1 MFRTHLTLTSLIG
14 LTVTSLFAS
23 TALAGAGSESQTAY
37 QGARILNYGTEV
49 SGGYEQVGIYGD
61 DADDVNRYASWQGD
75 TLVFG
80 ATSDEGNTVDGIAE
94 FFWFESSVPKSADLY
109 LVLLKVRSSPL
120 IGDGWQ
126 LSQEDG
132 FWDGWGANPA
142 SQSVFAEMAGD
153 GANGAIN
160 FSYSLPYQNYGYD
173 VKQVNQISQGY
184 SAGVDLTATGS
195 VGGGLGANA
204 GAKFDIPLTEGVFLK
219 TAVDSNTSI
228 DGKIQSKGY
237 FQKQYSVTSNYT
249 VTVYNWQMA
258 VTGGAVNDND
268 NKMMWDLFVTEDNE
282 KEDDSAYHEYFLAV
296 QVPQGK
302 TGHIQQLSI
311 AGAFENDWWIG
322 FGESKDESD
331 VIVADI
337 TFEPPSEIEC
347 YWNDP
352 TPTAE
357 ETGCPSVGVCAN
369 VEVVC
374 NEGKWACVLP
384 QNYEAGSEFS
394 CDGLDNDCDGDVDE
408 DVFQYC
414 WDACGEGVSVCG
426 NGLWSE
432 CSTSPDVEK
441 CDGFDNNCDG
451 LIDESLSKSCV
462 TEHGGVGSQEC
473 VFGSW
478 TSCLLEEDKVETCN
492 GLDDNFNGQVD
503 EALEVDC
510 ETSCGMGT
518 QTCLS
523 GSWSTC
529 TAPLPSAE
537 ICDGIDN
544 DCDGAVDD
552 QLFQPCSNA
561 VGQPGEETCISG
573 KWMFCDAPEV
583 IMPGSETTGTDAAA
597 PIVVTAPG
605 SGCTGGGSSPVST
618 FLLILAGLS
627 GLVIRRRSAAL

>member
-1 MFRTHLTLTSLIG
+1 MFRTHLTMTSLIG
-14 LTVTSLFAS
+14 LTITSLFAS

-49 SGGYEQVGIYGD
+49 MGGYEQVGIYGD
-61 DADDVNRYASWQGD
+61 EDDDVNRYASWQGD

-80 ATSDEGNTVDGIAE
+80 ATSAEGNTVDGIAE

-120 IGDGWQ
+120 IGEGWQ

-132 FWDGWGANPA
+132 FWDGWGNNPA
-142 SQSVFAEMAGD
+142 SQSVFAEMAGN

-160 FSYSLPYQNYGYD
+160 FSYSLPFQNYGYD

-195 VGGGLGANA
+195 IGGGLGANA

-268 NKMMWDLFVTEDNE
+268 NKMMWDLFVAEEND

-322 FGESKDESD
+322 IGESKDQVD

-337 TFEPPSEIEC
+337 TFDPPAEIEC

-357 ETGCPSVGVCAN
+357 ETGCPTVGVCGN

-374 NEGKWACVLP
+374 NEGQWACVLP
-384 QNYEAGSEFS
+384 QSYESGSEYS
-394 CDGLDNDCDGDVDE
+394 CDGLDNDCDGSVDE

-414 WDACGEGVSVCG
+414 WDSCGEGVSVCA

-451 LIDESLSKSCV
+451 LIDENLSKSCV
-462 TEHGGVGSQEC
+462 TEHSGVGSQEC

-478 TSCLLEEDKVETCN
+478 TTCLLEADKVETCN

-503 EALEVDC
+503 ESLAVDC

-518 QTCLS
+518 QTCMS

-529 TAPLPSAE
+529 TAPTPSAE
-537 ICDGIDN
+537 ICDGKDN
-544 DCDGAVDD
+544 DCDDVVDD
-552 QLFQPCSNA
+552 NLEQPCQNA
-561 VGQPGEETCISG
+561 VGQPGKEICISG
-573 KWMFCDAPEV
+573 TWMFCDAPDV
-583 IMPGSETTGTDAAA
+583 IMPGSDNDTAA

-605 SGCTGGGSSPVST
+605 SGCAGSGSSPISN

-627 GLVIRRRSAAL
+627 GLVIRRRSAAV